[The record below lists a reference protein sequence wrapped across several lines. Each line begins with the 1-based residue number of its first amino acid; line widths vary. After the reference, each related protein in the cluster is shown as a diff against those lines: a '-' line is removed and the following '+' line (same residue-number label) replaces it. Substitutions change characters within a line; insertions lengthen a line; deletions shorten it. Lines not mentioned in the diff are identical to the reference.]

1 MRRPNICLIVVLKER
16 VEKTGRDNI
25 WKDSG
30 WNFFRIYEIHESLDS
45 RITIPQSV

>member
-1 MRRPNICLIVVLKER
+1 MRGPNVCLIVVLKER
-16 VEKTGRDNI
+16 VEKTGKDNI

-30 WNFFRIYEIHESLDS
+30 WVFFRIDEIYESLDS